1 MYDVGAVRR
10 DFPILEKGV
19 IYLDNAASSLTPE
32 QVVLKEMEFY
42 REYRANVE
50 RGVHRFSQRAS
61 EEYETAHE
69 TIADFV
75 GAPGRENLAMVRN
88 TTEAINLVANSVD
101 WEKRDKIVTT
111 VIEHHSNYITW
122 LRVAQRHGCG
132 VTVVRSNPEGIF
144 DLADFE
150 AAIDDETRLV
160 AVTHVSNVLG
170 CILPVKEIAS
180 IAHEHGALMLVD
192 GAQGVP
198 HIRTD
203 VKDSG
208 VDFLAF
214 SGHKM
219 LGPTGSGGLYI
230 AEEQL
235 ESTEPLCIGGGTIH
249 DVSLNSYELAV
260 PPMKFEAG
268 TPAIAQVIGFGEA
281 CRYLERVGMED
292 VELWDERLAKKLAE
306 GLMEIEGV
314 EIYGPRDPRQRV
326 GLVSFNIG
334 EMNPHDVAL
343 TLDEEYSIAVRSG
356 HHCALPLMKEIFSLP
371 EGNARAS
378 TYLYN
383 TIGEIDTL
391 LGAVEDIARG

>member
-88 TTEAINLVANSVD
+88 TTEAINLVANAVD

-132 VTVVRSNPEGIF
+132 VTVVRSNLEGIF